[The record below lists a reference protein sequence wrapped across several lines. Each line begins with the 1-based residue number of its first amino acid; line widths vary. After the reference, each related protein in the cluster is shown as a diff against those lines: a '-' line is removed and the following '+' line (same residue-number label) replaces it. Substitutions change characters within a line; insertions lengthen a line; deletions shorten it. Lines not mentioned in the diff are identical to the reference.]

1 MKFFIGVTDHGWY
14 DYLSRIS
21 PDEVNFWRPGGGI
34 FSSLET
40 GGPFLFKLKYPENKI
55 AGGGFFIRSI
65 QLPLSFAWD
74 AFGDKNGTQ
83 EKTELLKKINSLRDN
98 PQSDPRIGCTI
109 LNQPFFFPKEKWI
122 PAPKSWSGNI
132 VTGKMYDTSE
142 PDSLELWNEIL
153 IRLNDSNT
161 TMKQVNDQVSLTGK
175 AYLVNTRI
183 GQGAFKVLVTNAYNN
198 ICAITGE
205 KALPVLQAAHIL
217 PYSQN
222 GPNKINN
229 GLLLR
234 SDLHILFDRGYVTIT
249 DDYKVEV
256 SRRIREEF
264 NNGKNYYALH
274 GKSIYLPVMK
284 DDHPEKT
291 FIDWHNSN
299 IFK

>member
-1 MKFFIGVTDHGWY
+1 MNFFIGVTDRGWFN
-14 DYLSRIS
+14 YLSSIN

-34 FSSLET
+34 FTSLEI
-40 GGPFLFKLKYPENKI
+40 GAPFLFKLKFPENKI
-55 AGGGFFIRSI
+55 AGGGFFIRSN

-74 AFGDKNGTQ
+74 AFGQKNGAPDKN
-83 EKTELLKKINSLRDN
+83 ELLKKINSLRGQ
-98 PQSDPRIGCTI
+98 PKPDPRIGCTI
-109 LNQPFFFPKEKWI
+109 LNQPFFFPKDKWI

-132 VTGKMYDTSE
+132 VTGKMYNTSE
-142 PDSLELWNEIL
+142 TEGLILWNEVLMRINN
-153 IRLNDSNT
+153 LNFT
-161 TMKQVNDQVSLTGK
+161 TEHVSDQPSMTGK

-183 GQGAFKVLVTNAYNN
+183 GHGAFKVLVTNAYNN
-198 ICAITGE
+198 ICSITGE

-249 DDYKVEV
+249 EDFKVEV

-264 NNGKNYYALH
+264 ENGKDYYALH
-274 GKSIYLPVMK
+274 GKSLSLPLSK

-291 FIDWHNSN
+291 FIDWHNTN
-299 IFK
+299 VFR